1 MNATINPIHNYN
13 LFIFSLILLFLSIIL
28 TNKSLIY
35 LLRFISILL
44 LTFFLYNQYLILL
57 NNERKN
63 TNTKTIIA
71 NNCFFLLTA
80 IFIIF
85 VGYYT
90 MF

>member
-1 MNATINPIHNYN
+1 MNATINPFHNYN
-13 LFIFSLILLFLSIIL
+13 LFILSLVMLFLSIIL
-28 TNKSLIY
+28 INNKLRI

-44 LTFFLYNQYLILL
+44 LLFFLYNQYLILL
-57 NNERKN
+57 NRETKN

-71 NNCFFLLTA
+71 NNVFCLLTA

-90 MF
+90 IF

>member
-71 NNCFFLLTA
+71 NNCFCLLTA

>member
-1 MNATINPIHNYN
+1 MNATINPFHNYN
-13 LFIFSLILLFLSIIL
+13 LFIFSLVMLFLSIIL
-28 TNKSLIY
+28 INNKLRI

-44 LTFFLYNQYLILL
+44 LLFFLYNQYLILL
-57 NNERKN
+57 NRETKN

-71 NNCFFLLTA
+71 NNIFCLLTA

-90 MF
+90 IF